1 MANILKN
8 PVVPNPVDAALSAL
22 KGGNDVSA
30 AVYGEQSSD
39 GAGET
44 IDASDVSSAE
54 AIGDL
59 MDGVESG
66 DTEDTTGS
74 ESLSAMDEVTDN
86 SEEAATSSDIEDVI
100 VSDDSG
106 RKKVKVDWN
115 DREKL
120 KKYVQMAAG
129 MRKFQAERDRL
140 NRELS
145 DIQPKYKDLADSWQA
160 IEEAFSSGGVRGLI
174 NLLGGSNDAY
184 EKHIESEFSRL
195 KARESASPSE
205 LERMDLEERLT
216 NERRERE
223 KLARQVEDNLKKA
236 QEKEETASMKA
247 LESIVHPAFDKHR
260 FAGKL
265 GDEIVEARLD
275 QAVWDQALKRLEDYP
290 DDISLTPSIVE
301 KEFKE
306 VANSFRKIINKQ
318 AEQKAQKVVTN
329 KKVAAQEAAA
339 AKAMNGYKPKTSQ
352 ASEKFKSDIRGG
364 NLVSALSDLMAGKVK
379 F

>member
-1 MANILKN
+1 MTTILKN
-8 PVVPNPVDAALSAL
+8 PVVKNPVDAALSAL
-22 KGGNDVSA
+22 QGGQDVSA
-30 AVYGEQSSD
+30 AVYGEPSE

-44 IDASDVSSAE
+44 IDAADISGTES
-54 AIGDL
+54 IGDL
-59 MDGVESG
+59 MDKVESG
-66 DTEDTTGS
+66 TE
-74 ESLSAMDEVTDN
+74 ESTEGTETPSALDAVTDD
-86 SEEAATSSDIEDVI
+86 SEEAAASSSDIEDVI

-140 NRELS
+140 NKELS
-145 DIQPKYKDLADSWQA
+145 DIQPKYQDLANSWQA
-160 IEEAFSSGGVRGLI
+160 IEDAFSSNGIKGLI
-174 NLLGGSNDAY
+174 NLLGGDNEAY
-184 EKHIESEFSRL
+184 DRHIQAEFNRL
-195 KARESASPSE
+195 KSRESASPSE
-205 LERMDLEERLT
+205 LERMDLEERLSS
-216 NERRERE
+216 ERRERE
-223 KLARQVEDNLKKA
+223 RLAKQVEDNLKKA

-265 GDEIVEARLD
+265 GDDVVEARLD

-290 DDISLTPSIVE
+290 DDISLTPGIVE
-301 KEFKE
+301 KEFRD

-339 AKAMNGYKPKTSQ
+339 AKAMSGYKPKTTQ
-352 ASEKFKSDIRGG
+352 AAEKFKSDIRGG
-364 NLVSALSDLMAGKVK
+364 NLVSALSDLMTGKIK

>member
-1 MANILKN
+1 MTTILKS
-8 PVVPNPVDAALSAL
+8 PVVKNPVDAALSAL
-22 KGGNDVSA
+22 QGGQDVSA
-30 AVYGEQSSD
+30 AVYGEPSA

-44 IDASDVSSAE
+44 IDASDISGTES
-54 AIGDL
+54 IGDL

-66 DTEDTTGS
+66 TE
-74 ESLSAMDEVTDN
+74 ESTEGTETPSALDSVTSD
-86 SEEAATSSDIEDVI
+86 SEEAAASNSDIEDVI

-129 MRKFQAERDRL
+129 MRKFQAERDQL

-145 DIQPKYKDLADSWQA
+145 DIQPKYQDLANSWQA
-160 IEEAFSSGGVRGLI
+160 IEDAFSSNGIKGLI
-174 NLLGGSNDAY
+174 NLLGGDNEAY
-184 EKHIESEFSRL
+184 DRHIQAEFNRL

-205 LERMDLEERLT
+205 LERMDLEERLSS
-216 NERRERE
+216 ERRERE
-223 KLARQVEDNLKKA
+223 RLAKQVEDSLKKA

-265 GDEIVEARLD
+265 GDEVVEARLD

-290 DDISLTPSIVE
+290 DDISLTPGIVE
-301 KEFKE
+301 KEFRD

-318 AEQKAQKVVTN
+318 AEQKAQKVVTK

-339 AKAMNGYKPKTSQ
+339 AKAMSGYKPKTSQ

-364 NLVSALSDLMAGKVK
+364 NLVSALSDLMTGKVK